1 MNFLQ
6 LLFYRIRAFLHF
18 SKCRIIILLYSLN
31 KNNCHELNKMQS
43 DFNKR
48 IEDNFGHQETNY
60 SYKYKLEKQRKSCD
74 DLKRKIHKLET
85 EIL

>member
-1 MNFLQ
+1 
-6 LLFYRIRAFLHF
+6 
-18 SKCRIIILLYSLN
+18 
-31 KNNCHELNKMQS
+31 MQS
-43 DFNKR
+43 DFNKQ

-85 EIL
+85 EML